1 MYLSLNFASPSR
13 WRRTRMM
20 PSLIGI
26 VILDSQVQ
34 MNLGLEK
41 LLMMVF

>member
-1 MYLSLNFASPSR
+1 
-13 WRRTRMM
+13 MM